1 MSVQKQ
7 GKKNR
12 KLGRDKDKC
21 NRYRTLKKREYAKY
35 RRIAKYSIE
44 DAIEYAKKHSLN
56 LSQ

>member
-21 NRYRTLKKREYAKY
+21 NRYKALKKREYAKY
-35 RRIAKYSIE
+35 RKILKYNIE
-44 DAIEYAKKHSLN
+44 EAIEYARLHDLSL
-56 LSQ
+56 